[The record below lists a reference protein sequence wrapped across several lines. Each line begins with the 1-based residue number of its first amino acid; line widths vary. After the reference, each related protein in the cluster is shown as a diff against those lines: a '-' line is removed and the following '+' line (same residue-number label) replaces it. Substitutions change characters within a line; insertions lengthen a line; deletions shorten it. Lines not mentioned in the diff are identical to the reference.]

1 MVSNIKENIMYRV
14 LVDNFVEVEALTLE
28 GARSMSESLL
38 DDLGYGIDIRIEFM
52 YDYYGESD
60 V

>member
-1 MVSNIKENIMYRV
+1 MYRV

-38 DDLGYGIDIRIEFM
+38 DDLGYGVDIRVEFVGDS
-52 YDYYGESD
+52 YDD
-60 V
+60 

>member
-1 MVSNIKENIMYRV
+1 MYQV
-14 LVDNFVEVEALTLE
+14 LVDNFVEVTTLTLE

-38 DDLGYGIDIRIEFM
+38 DELGYGVDIRIEFM
-52 YDYYGESD
+52 EDSYGESN